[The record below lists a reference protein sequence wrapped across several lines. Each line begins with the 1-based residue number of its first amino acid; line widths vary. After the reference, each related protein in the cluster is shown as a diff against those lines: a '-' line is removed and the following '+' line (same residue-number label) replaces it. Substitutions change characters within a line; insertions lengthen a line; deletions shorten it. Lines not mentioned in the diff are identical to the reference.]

1 MTSDRREITAVDA
14 DEDAGRHGGYHGD
27 DVYGD
32 GGGDARVNGKTATGD
47 WDPLEATQSSDT
59 NTILNTSVC

>member
-47 WDPLEATQSSDT
+47 
-59 NTILNTSVC
+59 